1 MELES
6 LTESELFNCS
16 FLFSFTFV
24 SAFYSILSTPYQTSY
39 LPNFQSSHFAE
50 PPALTHP
57 ISPRWGFG
65 FLLLLFSINISSL
78 PGFTADPPSVRLL
91 AEPSAGPP
99 VRLAAEPSARL
110 TAKPAA
116 AYPFAANYLVFL
128 QRILQLHTA

>member
-78 PGFTADPPSVRLL
+78 PGF
-91 AEPSAGPP
+91 AGY
-99 VRLAAEPSARL
+99 ED
-110 TAKPAA
+110 
-116 AYPFAANYLVFL
+116 FAAMRLSNYFQFWVT
-128 QRILQLHTA
+128 QRYAEFAR